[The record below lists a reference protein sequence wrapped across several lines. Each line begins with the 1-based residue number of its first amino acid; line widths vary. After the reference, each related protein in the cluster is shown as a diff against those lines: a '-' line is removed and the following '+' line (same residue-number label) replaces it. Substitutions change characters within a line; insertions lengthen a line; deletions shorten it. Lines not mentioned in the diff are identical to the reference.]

1 MAIPIWNDTTSAL
14 RTNHIFYH
22 IAATRPESHEDSA
35 AWLLCL
41 RVIWSVTESGGVLKR
56 LAAG

>member
-1 MAIPIWNDTTSAL
+1 MIPLPLCGRS
-14 RTNHIFYH
+14 IFYH

-41 RVIWSVTESGGVLKR
+41 RTIWSVTESGGVLKR
-56 LAAG
+56 LAVG